1 MKFGVNFFPTVGPA
15 EKRASQYYAEC
26 LALTELA
33 ENLGYNHVKIVE
45 HYFFRY
51 GGYSPDPVTFLAA
64 AAARTSRIR
73 LVTGA
78 AIPAF
83 THPVKLAG
91 KLAMLDNISQGR
103 LDVGFGR
110 AFLPD
115 EFRAFGVRMDESRA
129 RFDEGVS
136 ACVQLWTGENV
147 EFDGQFHQFG
157 PATLLPRPYQRPHPP
172 VYVAAAFTPESCAAA
187 GRNGFGLL
195 LVPSISRRERVQEML
210 GIYRDAW
217 AAAGHEPGTEQVQM
231 SYTCYIA
238 EDRAQ
243 AVEAGRVHA
252 GHYTASLA
260 EAASSWAGSKS
271 SQYQGYERLVDQVKN
286 SDYDTQLADNKVL
299 AGTPDDV
306 LAQICAIREWFGEIA
321 VSLQVNSGVT
331 SLAEASRSL
340 RLFAEDVMPRLPR
353 ADVVG

>member
-1 MKFGVNFFPTVGPA
+1 MKFGVNFFPTVGPD
-15 EKRASQYYAEC
+15 EKSASQYYAEC

-33 ENLGYNHVKIVE
+33 EDLGYNHVKTVE
-45 HYFFRY
+45 HYFFPY

-91 KLAMLDNISQGR
+91 KLAMLDNISKGR

-110 AFLPD
+110 GFLPG
-115 EFRAFGVRMDESRA
+115 EFSAFGVPMDESRP

-136 ACVQLWTGENV
+136 ACIRLWSGEDV
-147 EFDGQFHQFG
+147 VWDGQFYQFG
-157 PATLLPRPYQRPHPP
+157 PVTLLPRPYQQPHPP

-195 LVPSISRRERVQEML
+195 LVPSISKRERVQEML
-210 GIYRDAW
+210 GIYRQAW
-217 AAAGHEPGTEQVQM
+217 AEAGHEPGAEQVQM
-231 SYTCYIA
+231 SYSCYVA
-238 EDRAQ
+238 EDHAHAIRM
-243 AVEAGRVHA
+243 GRLHA
-252 GHYTASLA
+252 EHYTASLA
-260 EAASSWAGSKS
+260 EATSSWAVTRSN
-271 SQYQGYERLVDQVKN
+271 QYQGYERLVDQVKN
-286 SDYDTQLADNKVL
+286 SDYDAQLADNKVL

-306 LAQICAIREWFGEIA
+306 LEQVRTIREWFGDIS
-321 VSLQVNSGVT
+321 VSLQINSGNT
-331 SLAEASRSL
+331 PLADASRSL
-340 RLFAEDVMPRLPR
+340 RLFAEDVIPSLDKV
-353 ADVVG
+353 DVVD